1 MSFSDSREI
10 FMLKLESGQVE
21 LAGQLKKSGDRD
33 KSNDSNSIIYELHNV
48 QFSSSAFP
56 SVTVNLGIAN
66 AKIKMEVDSGASRT
80 IMTEEIKLKSV
91 RNL

>member
-56 SVTVNLGIAN
+56 SVNVNLGN